1 MHTHR
6 YNIYLGVWEGG
17 RTALRVFLFQKQLRL
32 VRPTIIHRMIVRH
45 VVMHYSNI
53 LDFFIFWWGGMG
65 LIGRYQ
71 STSITVRCVWM
82 TGSKESKERGGSG
95 SCIADLSCK
104 RRRRRS
110 EAGREIQRLPRS
122 ALHKRRHSAMTR
134 HRVPGGSRG
143 PSRHAKSGQ
152 YVGRRGASGGRLH

>member
-1 MHTHR
+1 
-6 YNIYLGVWEGG
+6 
-17 RTALRVFLFQKQLRL
+17 
-32 VRPTIIHRMIVRH
+32 
-45 VVMHYSNI
+45 
-53 LDFFIFWWGGMG
+53 MG

-71 STSITVRCVWM
+71 STSITVRCVWI

-134 HRVPGGSRG
+134 HRVPGCSRG
-143 PSRHAKSGQ
+143 LSRHAKSGQ